1 MSEALDLVGRAVTT
15 PPGPELSALLHALP
29 WGAVPNARVPE
40 LLQAHLRQRSHED
53 AELLAG
59 LNQLSHTIPIGGL
72 PTAAR
77 AEAVARSVEH
87 HEWAAHEIAAALT
100 WTPTAAE
107 RELGFATA
115 LAERLPMV
123 FTAFHQGRI
132 DRGKARV
139 FVDYLDPAIGDVT
152 VEQSRR
158 LCERFLPLAPG
169 LTAKQLADRIYRA
182 LYAIDPQFRRRRY
195 RRAVQQ
201 RGVAL
206 FLDPTT
212 GTATVVGHGLPSD
225 EAAAAA
231 ARLDRLSDAAIR
243 AGHPGRRSQIGAD
256 LYLGMLNGLFHG
268 LTEAQIIDLLRATP
282 RSEDNP
288 EDDTDDP
295 GGPDAGGP
303 DDDPDGDDPD
313 GDDPDGDDP
322 GRDDPEGDDPDG
334 DVGAT
339 EDDIVIRTEA
349 GGGGS
354 DRSPDHS
361 EPAGP
366 APPTDQARNRP
377 ARGPI
382 GAREG
387 IEIRL
392 GLATLAGLDERPG
405 EIPGFGPV
413 CADLARDAVAAQRRG
428 AVWRFAIVDTTGH
441 LLLAGPL
448 RRRGRA
454 HVRGRRAGPERVR
467 GGVVEL
473 HVTVAELEA
482 YASGPVLG
490 EWQAVVAEIAARWAD
505 RDRLRGLLDAH
516 PYARFARGPLAE
528 HVRIRDRTCCGPGCT
543 RSARRSDLDHTR
555 DHGRGGRT
563 VESNIG
569 AQCKRHHS
577 DKNRGWTLTQPG
589 PGRFRWVSPL
599 GRIYLTR
606 GEPVRPDLPDPDP
619 APHPPQ
625 ETAGEIDQRLR
636 RDGRPILRRPR
647 AGPLRRPPPAP
658 APGPRPDDESPPF

>member
-1 MSEALDLVGRAVTT
+1 MSAVLDLVDRAVTT
-15 PPGPELSALLHALP
+15 PPGPQLSALLHALP
-29 WGAVPNARVPE
+29 WGSVPNSRVPE

-59 LNQLSHTIPIGGL
+59 LNQLSHTVPIGGL
-72 PTAAR
+72 PVSAR

-87 HEWAAHEIAAALT
+87 HEWAGHEIAAALT

-115 LAERLPMV
+115 LTERLPMV

-132 DRGKARV
+132 DRGKAGV
-139 FVDYLDPAIGDVT
+139 FVDYLDPDTGDVT

-206 FLDPTT
+206 FLDPAT
-212 GTATVVGHGLPSD
+212 GTATVVGHGLPAD

-243 AGHPGRRSQIGAD
+243 AGHPGRRSQISAD
-256 LYLGMLNGLFHG
+256 LYLGMLNGLFDG
-268 LTEAQIIDLLRATP
+268 LTEAQIIDLLRAGP
-282 RSEDNP
+282 RPEDNP
-288 EDDTDDP
+288 DDDTDDDTDDP
-295 GGPDAGGP
+295 GDDDPGGPDDGGP
-303 DDDPDGDDPD
+303 DDDPDGGDPDDDPAGKAAVATIGAT
-313 GDDPDGDDP
+313 GDD
-322 GRDDPEGDDPDG
+322 
-334 DVGAT
+334 V
-339 EDDIVIRTEA
+339 VIRTEA
-349 GGGGS
+349 GGGGD
-354 DRSPDHS
+354 DRPPDHS
-361 EPAGP
+361 EPGRP
-366 APPTDQARNRP
+366 APPTGQPGSCRTG
-377 ARGPI
+377 GPI
-382 GAREG
+382 GVREG

-405 EIPGFGPV
+405 EIPGLGPV

-428 AVWRFAIVDTTGH
+428 AVWRFAVVDATGH

-448 RRRGRA
+448 RRRGRD
-454 HVRGRRAGPERVR
+454 HVRGRRAGAERVR

-473 HVTVAELEA
+473 HVAVAELEA

-555 DHGRGGRT
+555 DHGLGGRT

-569 AQCKRHHS
+569 PQCKRHHP
-577 DKNRGWTLTQPG
+577 DKERGWALTQPG

-599 GRIYLTR
+599 GRVYLTR

-625 ETAGEIDQRLR
+625 ETAREIDQRLR
-636 RDGRPILRRPR
+636 RDGRRILRRPR
-647 AGPLRRPPPAP
+647 AGPPGRPPPAP
-658 APGPRPDDESPPF
+658 AHGPRPDDERPPF